1 MSNMRQPGDYKMRN
15 LILAAASVAFLA
27 SGAAAIAAEQT
38 EGTVISV
45 NAASGTLTLQ
55 DGQTFNFANGKQL
68 LGILPGQTVGV
79 SHQGAEGL
87 GAFNPNPAND

>member
-1 MSNMRQPGDYKMRN
+1 MRN
-15 LILAAASVAFLA
+15 FVIAAASVAFLA

-45 NAASGTLTLQ
+45 NASNGTLTLQ

-79 SHQGAEGL
+79 SHQGSEGR
-87 GAFNPNPAND
+87 GAFNPAPAND

>member
-1 MSNMRQPGDYKMRN
+1 MRSFV
-15 LILAAASVAFLA
+15 IAAASVAFLA

-45 NAASGTLTLQ
+45 NASNGTLTLQ
-55 DGQTFNFANGKQL
+55 DGQTFNFANGTQL

-79 SHQGAEGL
+79 SHQGSEGL
-87 GAFNPNPAND
+87 GAFNPAPAND

>member
-1 MSNMRQPGDYKMRN
+1 MRN

-38 EGTVISV
+38 EGSVESV
-45 NAASGTLTLQ
+45 NVSTGTLTLQ
-55 DGQTFNFANGKQL
+55 DGQTFKFANGNQL

-79 SHQGAEGL
+79 AHQGSEGL
-87 GAFNPNPAND
+87 GAFNPYPAAK

>member
-1 MSNMRQPGDYKMRN
+1 MRN

-38 EGTVISV
+38 EGTVTSV
-45 NAASGTLTLQ
+45 NASTGTLTLQ
-55 DGQTFNFANGKQL
+55 DGQSFQFANGKQL

-79 SHQGAEGL
+79 AHQGSEGL
-87 GAFNPNPAND
+87 GAFNPSRARADNSNG

>member
-1 MSNMRQPGDYKMRN
+1 MRN
-15 LILAAASVAFLA
+15 LIIAAASVAFLA

-45 NAASGTLTLQ
+45 NPTSGSLTLQ
-55 DGQTFNFANGKQL
+55 DGQTFNFANGTQL

-79 SHQGAEGL
+79 SHLGTEGL

>member
-1 MSNMRQPGDYKMRN
+1 MSNMLQPGEYKMRN

-45 NAASGTLTLQ
+45 NATAGTLTLQ
-55 DGQTFNFANGKQL
+55 DGQSFNFANGKQL

-79 SHQGAEGL
+79 SHQGNEGL